1 MAVRGFL
8 DVPEALWV
16 AQNELAFAFADRF
29 PVSPGHT
36 LVVTRRLVS
45 DWWAATPTEKLAV
58 LELIEKVK
66 AKLDE
71 SHHPDG
77 YNIGFNAGQAA
88 GQTVFHL
95 HVHVI
100 PRYQGDMEDP
110 RGGVRHVI
118 PHLGN
123 YLRRTAPQAPGP
135 DEAAARPASPSSS
148 SSPSPHPRLVTP
160 SEGQMRVE
168 LVRSLTRTDFDRIDL
183 LVSFLMRSG
192 VDLLAAHVDEALARG
207 VRIRVLTTDY
217 LHITDPAALGFFLDR
232 VGTTPEGGALDV
244 KVFSDAAT
252 NFHPKAYLFSSSR
265 SAEGVA
271 LVGSSN
277 LSRSGLELGI
287 EWNLMVQRID
297 ALHDEFESLWSDP
310 RATTVTTDWLRT
322 YDQRR
327 LLSPRLWTEAASPV
341 PPPEPDERSGQGESD
356 SADGPDGPDGL
367 DGLDGL
373 GGRGDSPGLVA
384 TSPDATGV
392 LPTSGS
398 GSSPR
403 PTAVQAEAL
412 AALTAT
418 RIEGNTAG
426 LVVLA
431 TGLGKTWLAA
441 FDSTRP
447 EFRRTLFVA
456 HRKEILLQAR
466 DVYRR
471 IMPTR
476 SLTLFAGEEQDM
488 SGDVVFASI
497 QSLHRHLEGIDAGA
511 FDYVVVDEFHHAE
524 APTYRRTIGHLRPRF
539 LLGLTATPDRTD
551 SADLMALCSDNLV
564 YECGLTEGIRRNLLS
579 PFIYRAI
586 RDVADYEQI
595 PWRSQRFDPAELT
608 VQLETEQRARQVYD
622 EWVKL
627 GGNSRRAIGFCCSIT
642 HAQYM
647 ADFYSAH
654 GVDALAVHSGP
665 DSAPRAETL
674 ERFRAGQIRVLFTV
688 DLFNE
693 GVDIPDLDVVMLL
706 RPTESP
712 VVFLQQIGR
721 GLRRSPG
728 KERLDVVDLVGNH
741 RSFLVKA
748 HLLAALVGARP
759 ATNRE
764 AVEVLG
770 SDMTTLPEG
779 CSIIVDTEVVEML
792 RALTAPD
799 RRQDRLRATLD
810 AWRSLHGDRRPTA
823 LELSLATGTAH
834 ELKSMGGWFGGLGA
848 LGELSGEEAAVLAA
862 VPDLLAY
869 VEHGSYTK
877 CFKLITLRV
886 LTDNDSLRDGMD
898 LADLALASRWA
909 IDRDARLRQDL
920 TDAAFAT
927 PLRPTAAEWQ
937 AYWRKNPIAALTRT
951 PQGREEPF
959 FSLHEDRLTLVS
971 QVPDHLWPTLT
982 AMITE
987 LVDYRLHRYL
997 ESRSTRRPGEQR
1009 KPLDPSGTP
1018 LDATF
1023 TLEDVDGIP
1032 TAVYFGSAGGSA
1044 SSRSARNTDYV
1055 AGVDVVLAR
1064 MRDLDIVIE
1073 DAYVDST
1080 TVSALTLTD
1089 RRLSPHDGASYPI
1102 QLRDVEDLAAL
1113 RRALLRSMAR
1123 VGQPP
1128 GTTSSGNSR
1137 KAMRLVISGASSHS
1151 PRELADTL
1159 AGLPPQ
1165 PGLDVM
1171 TS

>member
-1 MAVRGFL
+1 MVRGFL
-8 DVPEALWV
+8 DVPEGLWV
-16 AQNELAFAFADRF
+16 AHNELAFAFTDRF

-45 DWWAATPTEKLAV
+45 DWWDATPAEKLAV
-58 LELIEKVK
+58 LDLVEEVK
-66 AKLDE
+66 AQLDE
-71 SHHPDG
+71 SHRPDG
-77 YNIGFNAGQAA
+77 YNVGFNAGEAA

-100 PRYQGDMEDP
+100 PRYQRDMDDP

-123 YLRRTAPQAPGP
+123 YLRRTDPQAPGP
-135 DEAAARPASPSSS
+135 AAISAASATP
-148 SSPSPHPRLVTP
+148 SPSPPPRLVTP

-168 LVRSLTRTDFDRIDL
+168 LVRSLARTDFDRIDL

-207 VRIRVLTTDY
+207 ARIMVLTTDY
-217 LHITDPAALGFFLDR
+217 LHITDTAALGFFVDR
-232 VGTTPEGGALDV
+232 VGTTPEGGTLDV
-244 KVFSDAAT
+244 KVFSDPAT

-287 EWNLMVQRID
+287 EWNLMVHRLD
-297 ALHDEFESLWSDP
+297 SLHDEFDALWADP
-310 RATTVTTDWLRT
+310 RATTVTTDWLRS

-327 LLSPRLWTEAASPV
+327 LLSPMWWVEAASPA
-341 PPPEPDERSGQGESD
+341 PSPEPDERAD
-356 SADGPDGPDGL
+356 HDGPDGPDGRGVRP
-367 DGLDGL
+367 GLATT
-373 GGRGDSPGLVA
+373 SPG
-384 TSPDATGV
+384 DTGV

-398 GSSPR
+398 DSSPR

-476 SLTLFAGEEQDM
+476 SLTLFTGEEQDM

-497 QSLHRHLEGIDAGA
+497 QSLHRNLDNIDAET
-511 FDYVVVDEFHHAE
+511 FDYVVVDEFHHAD

-564 YECGLTEGIRRNLLS
+564 YECGLTEGIHRNLLS

-608 VQLETEQRARQVYD
+608 LRLETEQRAHQVFD
-622 EWVKL
+622 EWLKL

-647 ADFYSAH
+647 ADFYNAH

-674 ERFRAGQIRVLFTV
+674 ERFRAGQVRVLFTV

-721 GLRRSPG
+721 GLRLSPG
-728 KERLDVVDLVGNH
+728 KERLDVLDLVGNH
-741 RSFLVKA
+741 RSFLLKA
-748 HLLAALVGARP
+748 HLLAGMAGAQP

-770 SDMTTLPEG
+770 SEMTTLPEG
-779 CSIIVDTEVVEML
+779 CSIIVDTEVVDML
-792 RALTAPD
+792 RTLTARD
-799 RRQDRLRATLD
+799 RPQDRLQATLD

-823 LELSLATGTAH
+823 LELTLATGTAH
-834 ELKSMGGWFGGLGA
+834 DLKSMGGWFGGLGT
-848 LGELSGEEAAVLAA
+848 LGELSDEEAAVLAA

-927 PLRPTAAEWQ
+927 PLRPTTAEWQ

-959 FSLHEDRLTLVS
+959 FSFNDERVALVP
-971 QVPDHLWPTLT
+971 QVTDHLWPTLT

-1009 KPLDPSGTP
+1009 KPLDLFGTP

-1023 TLEDVDGIP
+1023 TLEDVDGVP
-1032 TAVYFGSAGGSA
+1032 TAVYFASAGGGA
-1044 SSRSARNTDYV
+1044 SSRVARSTDYV

-1064 MRDLDIVIE
+1064 MRDLGIVIE

-1080 TVSALTLTD
+1080 RVSTLSLAD
-1089 RRLSPHDGASYPI
+1089 RRLSPHAIAGYPI
-1102 QLRDVEDLAAL
+1102 HLHDVEDLTAL

-1123 VGQPP
+1123 VGQPV
-1128 GTTSSGNSR
+1128 GTTSGGNSR
-1137 KAMRLVISGASSHS
+1137 KAMRLVISGVSSHA

-1159 AGLPPQ
+1159 AGLPPE
-1165 PGLDVM
+1165 PGLEAT